1 MYLCLDLSSKCTG
14 YAKFS
19 KDGKL
24 IKKGRITPTKD
35 IHPYLKIHFIVEQVK
50 TLFAG
55 NNELIIEGLY
65 LGHFNGK
72 RNVTT
77 LIYLARLSGAVIYA
91 WIVHKYKIPHIYKAS
106 GARALIGINGRAN
119 KAEVQ
124 LEILKRYKFTS
135 VIKIKQYEKDINEL
149 VDKYKNKELKKGQF
163 KYRMGKISNLIDIE
177 TGIGEDISDSIVLG
191 LAYHKKI
198 GEEN

>member
-1 MYLCLDLSSKCTG
+1 MYLTLDLSSKCTG

-24 IKKGRITPTKD
+24 IKKGRIIPTKD
-35 IHPYLKIHFIVEQVK
+35 IHPYLKIHYVVEKVK

-55 NNELIIEGLY
+55 INELIIEGLY

-91 WIVHKYKIPHIYKAS
+91 WIVHKYKIPHIYTAS

-124 LEILKRYKFTS
+124 LEILKRYKFATP
-135 VIKIKQYEKDINEL
+135 IKIKEYERGINEL
-149 VDKYKNKELKKGQF
+149 INKYKNKELTKGQF
-163 KYRMGKISNLIDIE
+163 KYRMGKISNLIDKE
-177 TGIGEDISDSIVLG
+177 TEIGEDVADSIVLG

-198 GEEN
+198 GEKN